1 MDKITTLEMEI
12 ALARFINPRVNLVVP
27 NVSWGFFNHECDLI
41 SISKSGF
48 ATEYEIK
55 VSKSDLKA
63 DKKKKHTHDDN
74 KIKALIC
81 AHYLLPLMSPS
92 KSSPSKPLIVKIF
105 IPSIKQD
112 SQ

>member
-1 MDKITTLEMEI
+1 MDKITTLVMEI

-63 DKKKKHTHDDN
+63 DKKKKQSVSVRMVLSIM
-74 KIKALIC
+74 IKRKDLKMAK
-81 AHYLLPLMSPS
+81 M
-92 KSSPSKPLIVKIF
+92 
-105 IPSIKQD
+105 
-112 SQ
+112 